1 MSLAVQRNRTRNK
14 RFKKQ
19 SGGLILLEN
28 FDGFMNEIVLYAPE
42 SLRNQMKDMYK
53 AGSPEKFEFPSAS
66 GNKPWVFD
74 KRNSAVYSK
83 KLDDS
88 KSLDIDLH
96 TTVINTEELYKGL
109 KEHRILKLD
118 GKNLTDKLKKILT
131 NWIPSVPIYNKNFI
145 TSVKYILKEY
155 NRFGKIHSK
164 GTAWA
169 KFIERLGQINAF
181 YDNYMKTPVRPKGTG
196 DRFEWI
202 PKEDDVRRAG
212 LVEAAAAVLPVA
224 AAAALP
230 AVLPVAL
237 PVAALP
243 AATAAVPE
251 VSPATPE
258 SVVQNARPTLNFVAP
273 FSPGPSEI
281 SSIAAPAAG
290 AAVAPAVA
298 PSAAGVGLV
307 QYKVAAPGAPPASV
321 LSPATV
327 SPATPESQASAPSAV
342 VAPAAAVV
350 SAPESVTPEVSPA
363 VAAPESPIHTT
374 VTDSIKAHYEKNIKQ
389 ILNKRDELGSEYLN
403 SVEVLREYFAKA
415 MCLTKYLPDDEI
427 SEYKTITDI
436 NKFNDKTKALYKTHV
451 KDKGVKEFYSL
462 VKEQELLKTLE
473 ELALS
478 DITNKY
484 VVEADLTSSNLS
496 HIKTLRDISATLT
509 APVTAYLTNYHYSVY
524 MNYLMCFT
532 RDLDLLSA

>member
-1 MSLAVQRNRTRNK
+1 
-14 RFKKQ
+14 
-19 SGGLILLEN
+19 
-28 FDGFMNEIVLYAPE
+28 
-42 SLRNQMKDMYK
+42 
-53 AGSPEKFEFPSAS
+53 
-66 GNKPWVFD
+66 
-74 KRNSAVYSK
+74 
-83 KLDDS
+83 
-88 KSLDIDLH
+88 
-96 TTVINTEELYKGL
+96 
-109 KEHRILKLD
+109 
-118 GKNLTDKLKKILT
+118 
-131 NWIPSVPIYNKNFI
+131 VPIYNKNFI

-230 AVLPVAL
+230 TVLPVAL

-327 SPATPESQASAPSAV
+327 SPATPESQASAPSVAAAPAAASAAAPAAAAPEVSPATPASAV
-342 VAPAAAVV
+342 VAPAAPVV
-350 SAPESVTPEVSPA
+350 SAAASVTPEVSPA

-436 NKFNDKTKALYKTHV
+436 NKFNDKTKALYKTHI